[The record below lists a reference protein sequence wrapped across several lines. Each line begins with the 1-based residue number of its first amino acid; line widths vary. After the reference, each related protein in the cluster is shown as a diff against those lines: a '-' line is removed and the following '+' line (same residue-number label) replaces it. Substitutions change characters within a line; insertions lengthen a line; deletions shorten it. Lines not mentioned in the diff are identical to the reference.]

1 MSNPFLRKIPLESFM
16 SDKGFLTKKEELK
29 SQEVIQTIYNSSPK
43 IQVFLQGK
51 PQSGKSWTSI
61 LTALRGLSDNK
72 FDVAW
77 VVSSL
82 DRLDYKQDYESKVN
96 EVKIKRVAGSE
107 NLKFGIVRYSL
118 DDILFDIQSEK
129 RVLIV
134 NDEGGWYGIQQ
145 ESSYCELFKI
155 AQESNSTRI
164 VVVGATNIAVQVN
177 SNIEYITVHLGHNRG
192 AHYYGVANFLKKC
205 KVSLSNI

>member
-72 FDVAW
+72 FDIDW

-82 DRLDYKQDYESKVN
+82 DRLDYKQDYES
-96 EVKIKRVAGSE
+96 
-107 NLKFGIVRYSL
+107 
-118 DDILFDIQSEK
+118 
-129 RVLIV
+129 
-134 NDEGGWYGIQQ
+134 
-145 ESSYCELFKI
+145 
-155 AQESNSTRI
+155 
-164 VVVGATNIAVQVN
+164 
-177 SNIEYITVHLGHNRG
+177 
-192 AHYYGVANFLKKC
+192 
-205 KVSLSNI
+205 